1 MGPMADS
8 IVGLPQQ
15 MASWEAVRKEV
26 REFWML
32 IEFHLA
38 NEYGTLFAFAGVC
51 RFSGRILSQ
60 NGNFECQLCDSARL
74 NGNIVAVTVF
84 STTVCGSPAMINSI
98 LESMLQPTLAWAP
111 GAMELVIVLVIVM
124 VLFGN
129 RLPGTM
135 RSLGQSLVQFKKGMR
150 EDDNDNSNDKLP

>member
-1 MGPMADS
+1 ML
-8 IVGLPQQ
+8 V
-15 MASWEAVRKEV
+15 
-26 REFWML
+26 EFSL
-32 IEFHLA
+32 T
-38 NEYGTLFAFAGVC
+38 NECGTVFAFAGVY

-74 NGNIVAVTVF
+74 NGNIVAVTMF
-84 STTVCGSPAMINSI
+84 MTPVCGSPTMIN
-98 LESMLQPTLAWAP
+98 LVLKTLQSPTLAVFGLP
-111 GAMELVIVLVIVM
+111 GGAELIIVLVIII

>member
-1 MGPMADS
+1 MTS
-8 IVGLPQQ
+8 L
-15 MASWEAVRKEV
+15 EAVRNEV
-26 REFWML
+26 REFWTL
-32 IEFHLA
+32 TEFHLA
-38 NEYGTLFAFAGVC
+38 NECGTLFAFAGVC
-51 RFSGRILSQ
+51 RFSRRILSQ

-74 NGNIVAVTVF
+74 NGNIVAVNVF
-84 STTVCGSPAMINSI
+84 MTPVCGSPAMINLPLDTI
-98 LESMLQPTLAWAP
+98 QGPTLAYFGLP
-111 GAMELVIVLVIVM
+111 GGAELVIVLVIII

>member
-1 MGPMADS
+1 
-8 IVGLPQQ
+8 
-15 MASWEAVRKEV
+15 
-26 REFWML
+26 ML
-32 IEFHLA
+32 MEFHLA
-38 NEYGTLFAFAGVC
+38 NECGTLFAFAGVC

-60 NGNFECQLCDSARL
+60 NGNFECHLCASARL
-74 NGNIVAVTVF
+74 NGKILAVNVF
-84 STTVCGSPAMINSI
+84 MTPVCGSLAMINLV
-98 LESMLQPTLAWAP
+98 LETIQGPTLAFLGLP
-111 GAMELVIVLVIVM
+111 GGAELVIVLVIIV